1 MRYESNWLHP
11 QTIKGIVRA
20 NPSDGMDVR
29 WSVDLNK
36 GTIKIA
42 NPGYGGATIDEAR
55 NLANAILAAIDEA
68 QIAAHEALDGAE
80 A

>member
-11 QTIKGIVRA
+11 TTIKGAVKA
-20 NPSDGMDVR
+20 NPSDFSDVR
-29 WSVDLNK
+29 WSVDLDK

-68 QIAAHEALDGAE
+68 VDAAHEAVDGVE